1 MNASVDQA
9 RETAP
14 QYDRPRMFI
23 NVKNDATWKKD
34 ELLPFAALA

>member
-14 QYDRPRMFI
+14 QYDRPACSLM
-23 NVKNDATWKKD
+23 WKT
-34 ELLPFAALA
+34 ALC